1 MAEHWSKG
9 RLLLGTTSHPI
20 GGNRDALEPVNEI
33 RGLGDL
39 LALTVARVTA
49 PVEGMHR
56 AIAHR
61 WLGWT
66 EWAGVPGWRMYD
78 ALVAEA
84 YEAIRL
90 SGSMLGTAVGL
101 GATIAGGNG
110 ELRVFSQSRMGSR
123 VQAAINAV
131 WGDELE
137 RSRNELRVEMGL
149 RDLRGN
155 PVDFD
160 SADSVG
166 CVPSAPST
174 VVVLV
179 HGLGQTERCWMGN
192 GSREETA
199 IGLAE
204 QLATDPSFTPVLVR
218 YNSGR
223 HVSENGVELAGLLE
237 HLWRSWPTPI
247 ERIALVGHSM
257 GGLVIRSACHVG
269 QVAGHAWVD
278 RVGEV
283 VTVASPHL
291 GAPLEKAMNVL
302 SWGLRIAPEGRALAD
317 FLDVR
322 SDGIKDLRF
331 GAIVEDDWLGAEPDA
346 LLHNTVGTVP
356 PLPGAAHHFVA
367 AVVTSDPAHPVGVLM
382 GDLMVRAASST
393 GRGKRRR
400 IEATHVRVLGGRRH
414 FDLLH
419 DRDVID
425 QVLTWLTPF
434 SSLGSKNSRKVED
447 PLKAHT

>member
-1 MAEHWSKG
+1 LAETWSKG
-9 RLLLGTTSHPI
+9 RLLLGTTSHTI
-20 GGNRDALEPVNEI
+20 GGNRDVLEPVNEI
-33 RGLGDL
+33 RGFGDL

-66 EWAGVPGWRMYD
+66 LWAGVPGWRMYD

-90 SGSMLGTAVGL
+90 TGSMLGTAIGL
-101 GATIAGGNG
+101 GATIARGNE
-110 ELRVFSQSRMGSR
+110 ELRVFSQSRMGSQ

-137 RSRNELRVEMGL
+137 RSRNELRIEMGL
-149 RDLRGN
+149 RDSRGN
-155 PVDFD
+155 PVDID
-160 SADSVG
+160 SADSAE

-192 GSREETA
+192 GSRAETA

-204 QLATDPSFTPVLVR
+204 QLTTDRSFTPVLVR

-223 HVSENGVELAGLLE
+223 HVSENGVELARLLE
-237 HLWRSWPTPI
+237 HLCRSRPTPI
-247 ERIALVGHSM
+247 DRIALVGHSM

-278 RVGEV
+278 KVGDV

-302 SWGLRIAPEGRALAD
+302 SWGLRIAPESRALAD

-331 GAIVEDDWLGAEPDA
+331 GAIVEEDWLGAEPDA
-346 LLHNTVGTVP
+346 MLHNTVGTVP
-356 PLPGAAHHFVA
+356 PLPGVAHHFVA
-367 AVVTSDPAHPVGVLM
+367 AVVTSDPTHPVGVLM

-419 DRDVID
+419 DREVID
-425 QVLTWLTPF
+425 QVLTWLT
-434 SSLGSKNSRKVED
+434 SSTVVSTQPGRRQASIRSHR
-447 PLKAHT
+447 

>member
-1 MAEHWSKG
+1 M
-9 RLLLGTTSHPI
+9 
-20 GGNRDALEPVNEI
+20 
-33 RGLGDL
+33 GDL

-66 EWAGVPGWRMYD
+66 HWAGVPAWRMYD
-78 ALVAEA
+78 TLVGDA

-90 SGSMLGTAVGL
+90 SGSMLGNAVGL
-101 GATIAGGNG
+101 GATIAGGNDG
-110 ELRVFSQSRMGSR
+110 LRLISQSRKGSQ
-123 VQAAINAV
+123 VQAAINAI
-131 WGDELE
+131 WGDELD
-137 RSRNELRVEMGL
+137 RSKNELRIEMGM
-149 RDLRGN
+149 RDLQGN
-155 PVDFD
+155 PVEI
-160 SADSVG
+160 DSVG
-166 CVPSAPST
+166 SAGSVASAPAT
-174 VVVLV
+174 MVVLV
-179 HGLGQTERCWMGN
+179 HGLGQTERCWIGN

-199 IGLAE
+199 MGLAE

-218 YNSGR
+218 YNTGR
-223 HVSENGVELAGLLE
+223 HVSENGVELAELLE

-247 ERIALVGHSM
+247 ERFALVGHSM

-269 QVAGHAWVD
+269 RSAGHGWVD
-278 RVGEV
+278 RVGNV

-291 GAPLEKAMNVL
+291 GAPLEKAVNVL
-302 SWGLRIAPEGRALAD
+302 SWGLKIVPEGRAIAD

-331 GAIVEDDWLGAEPDA
+331 GAVVEEDWLGAEPDA
-346 LLHNTVGTVP
+346 LLHNTVGTLP
-356 PLPGAAHHFVA
+356 PLPGVAHHVVA
-367 AVVTSDPAHPVGVLM
+367 AVVTSDPAHPLGVLM

-414 FDLLH
+414 FDLLS
-419 DRDVID
+419 DREVTD
-425 QVLTWLTPF
+425 QILSWLN
-434 SSLGSKNSRKVED
+434 SSTGLSTQSGGHQASVG
-447 PLKAHT
+447 AHP